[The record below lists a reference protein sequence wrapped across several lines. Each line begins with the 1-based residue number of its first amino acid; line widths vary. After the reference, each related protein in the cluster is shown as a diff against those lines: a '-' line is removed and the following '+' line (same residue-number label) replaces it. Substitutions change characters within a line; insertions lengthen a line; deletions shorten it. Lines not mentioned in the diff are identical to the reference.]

1 LRIEAIPMNIYY
13 ARQKDVGQLDIAKF
27 DSRLKFCGDEG
38 KVSPFFVEIFNWFGL
53 CGTNS

>member
-27 DSRLKFCGDEG
+27 DSQLKFCGDEG
-38 KVSPFFVEIFNWFGL
+38 KVSPF
-53 CGTNS
+53 